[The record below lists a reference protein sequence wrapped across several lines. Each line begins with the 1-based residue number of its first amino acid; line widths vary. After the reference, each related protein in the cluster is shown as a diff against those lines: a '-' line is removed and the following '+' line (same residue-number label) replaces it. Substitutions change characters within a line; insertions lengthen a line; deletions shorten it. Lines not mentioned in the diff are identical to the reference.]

1 MEKYVI
7 PSFLFET
14 HSFAEWLEI
23 LPVNTSSLFRKY
35 MEECPYSSAV
45 DLQIGEKRPY
55 FQELLGKIFDWE
67 ATPEGSHYWYNLSS
81 IIGVIFTR
89 NLRTWES
96 LGAEFS
102 KEMIKEIEEAY
113 ADLGLFLASSYGRL
127 SQFST
132 KAIENKTDCNAYIV
146 II

>member
-35 MEECPYSSAV
+35 MEECPYSSVV
-45 DLQIGEKRPY
+45 DLQIGEKRSN
-55 FQELLGKIFDWE
+55 FNELLGKIFDWE
-67 ATPEGSHYWYNLSS
+67 ATPEGSPYWHILYLRIS
-81 IIGVIFTR
+81 VILNC

-96 LGAEFS
+96 LGEKFN
-102 KEMIKEIEEAY
+102 KEKIKEIEEAY
-113 ADLGLFLASSYGRL
+113 SDLGLFLASSYGSL
-127 SQFST
+127 SHFST
-132 KAIENKTDCNAYIV
+132 KVIENKTDCNAYIV